1 MRQFANYFENKPVKA
16 NLESK
21 IEGICEVIN
30 YQGIFCLF
38 LQVQEL
44 KINYFFLIPQMLVRI
59 TCRRFF
65 SITEFRTVT
74 IIR

>member
-30 YQGIFCLF
+30 YQGIFLSISSSSRTQDQLF
-38 LQVQEL
+38 
-44 KINYFFLIPQMLVRI
+44 FFNPSNASSYHV
-59 TCRRFF
+59 
-65 SITEFRTVT
+65 
-74 IIR
+74 